1 MEYNSLDNLNDT
13 DKASLTSIFHKIL
26 LCLKHISLS
35 KTASYLRYIPEQCHM
50 HYNSLENKRMRH
62 LHPKGFH
69 PIRPQYGEIFNAY
82 ITEGVGSEL
91 CGNHLVVIIQNPK
104 GNIYSEKI
112 NVLPIE
118 GNGNKI
124 NPNYH
129 LQLTSNDMECRKARC
144 QDRLLPGCGIHQQ
157 GLEKP
162 G

>member
-1 MEYNSLDNLNDT
+1 MY
-13 DKASLTSIFHKIL
+13 
-26 LCLKHISLS
+26 
-35 KTASYLRYIPEQCHM
+35 
-50 HYNSLENKRMRH
+50 YNSLENKRMRH

-129 LQLTSNDMECRKARC
+129 LQLTSNDMALGTLDKDPSRIMISDITTIDKARLGRKIGKLTPEYLA
-144 QDRLLPGCGIHQQ
+144 QIRILLRNHLNI
-157 GLEKP
+157 
-162 G
+162 